1 MLFQVSAS
9 KISECQVS
17 QKRLDNQVKNLE
29 QTVAM
34 LARYIGTTYD
44 KKVELPND
52 VRKLCQQVQQN
63 DRKTLGV
70 LGQKL
75 GHSFSSKFSTTD
87 FTNINNKG
95 FPSSAFSEES
105 SSDPDEKNS
114 TEKVTKKPSIL
125 KTGLSAPNLFNKD
138 PNKSVQPP
146 KAVMSELE
154 KQALEKKRQFLSMKK
169 SQSCNAGLMTPS
181 ENDQKIQKQ
190 NSGAAAVPKIPPNL
204 KGYPL
209 RVLDEDSEYE
219 DKPKSA
225 NNFDTLS
232 NFYISDTSSIVSDS
246 TSNISADDDK
256 PKKGSKFFANSHEL
270 IRKEKLQAEQLKKD
284 FDENLR
290 KLDSRLSP
298 NKSNP
303 SILNI
308 NTDKTINLNLD
319 HKNLSGDSGLGTP
332 VSPPNDKLSPE
343 HTFTEKEEI
352 KSNTLVNHPLIGA
365 DVDVKFEVQN
375 TKLKS
380 LRPIRFGNPF
390 SRTSSIESSD
400 SRN

>member
-1 MLFQVSAS
+1 M
-9 KISECQVS
+9 
-17 QKRLDNQVKNLE
+17 KNLE

-44 KKVELPND
+44 KKTELPND

-63 DRKTLGV
+63 DRKTLGT

-87 FTNINNKG
+87 FTNVNNKG
-95 FPSSAFSEES
+95 FPNSSAFSEES

-114 TEKVTKKPSIL
+114 TDKVAKKPSIL

-138 PNKSVQPP
+138 PNKSVQQP
-146 KAVMSELE
+146 KAITTEIE
-154 KQALEKKRQFLSMKK
+154 KQALEKKRQYLSMKK
-169 SQSCNAGLMTPS
+169 SQSCNAGLMAPS
-181 ENDQKIQKQ
+181 ENETQKLQKQ
-190 NSGAAAVPKIPPNL
+190 NSFTTAVPKIPTNL

-219 DKPKSA
+219 DKPK
-225 NNFDTLS
+225 NMDNFDTLS
-232 NFYISDTSSIVSDS
+232 DFYISDTSSITSET
-246 TSNISADDDK
+246 TSNISVDEDK
-256 PKKGSKFFANSHEL
+256 QKKGSKFFANSHEL

-303 SILNI
+303 SNLSI
-308 NTDKTINLNLD
+308 NTNIQADKNINLNLD

-343 HTFTEKEEI
+343 HNFTTKEEI
-352 KSNTLVNHPLIGA
+352 KNNNTIVNHPLIGA
-365 DVDVKFEVQN
+365 DVDIKFEVQN

-380 LRPIRFGNPF
+380 LRPTRFGNPF
-390 SRTSSIESSD
+390 SSRTSSIESSD